1 VAEPA
6 AGRSLSGRDPGAA
19 ELDGG
24 RQRAARL
31 PAMFRQRLS
40 AAVSASEAGT
50 GLRFLASYTLV
61 KAIDNTSG
69 GDEFHFSTILGNQ
82 LENG

>member
-6 AGRSLSGRDPGAA
+6 AGGSLSDHVSGRDPGAP
-19 ELDGG
+19 ELGAG
-24 RQRAARL
+24 RQR
-31 PAMFRQRLS
+31 
-40 AAVSASEAGT
+40 T
-50 GLRFLASYTLV
+50 GLRFLASYTLA

-82 LENG
+82 LEKTG